1 MNISVKGV
9 TIFMVL
15 TKIIG
20 IIFLLFLGC
29 FVAIVIEETLL
40 GGRRRRKLER
50 SVRERRA
57 GQEECSGAEVACGE
71 GGRPK
76 CVEEN
81 HVVHK

>member
-1 MNISVKGV
+1 
-9 TIFMVL
+9 MVL

-20 IIFLLFLGC
+20 IIFLLFVIC

-57 GQEECSGAEVACGE
+57 GQEENIRE
-71 GGRPK
+71 
-76 CVEEN
+76 
-81 HVVHK
+81 